1 MNHKLFWTFHGTKHK
16 HIPNEIKYRK
26 NLLDYIH
33 FTIFGTIQNFIY
45 FLLDAIQDTQDTQK
59 INIHKLTHRLFEMMT
74 IENSII
80 YKQIVKQTYTPF
92 REKSYWEELFTTTL
106 KKNEIID
113 WFSKDSL
120 SNLVA
125 TTQIPQLDNMMK
137 IIEDCKNNT
146 IDKTTLDNLVKFFSI
161 LKLFCDSFF

>member
-1 MNHKLFWTFHGTKHK
+1 M
-16 HIPNEIKYRK
+16 E
-26 NLLDYIH
+26 
-33 FTIFGTIQNFIY
+33 
-45 FLLDAIQDTQDTQK
+45 DTHK

-146 IDKTTLDNLVKFFSI
+146 IDETTLDNLVKFFSI